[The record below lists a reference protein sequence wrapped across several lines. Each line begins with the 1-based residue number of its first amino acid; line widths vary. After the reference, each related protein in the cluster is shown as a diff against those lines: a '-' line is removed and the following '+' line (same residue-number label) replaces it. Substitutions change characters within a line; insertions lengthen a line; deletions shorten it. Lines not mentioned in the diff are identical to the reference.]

1 MNKKPRKALRV
12 AAASVSDVARPFD
25 QFTNGLQM
33 LVDEIPKTPDVAEL
47 YKPLLPVLKRLLP
60 LVARAIELLE
70 QPPAGRE
77 G

>member
-1 MNKKPRKALRV
+1 MNKKIKKALRV
-12 AAASVSDVARPFD
+12 AAANVADVVQPFE
-25 QFTNGLQM
+25 QFTNGCQI
-33 LVDEIPKTPDVAEL
+33 LVDEIPKTPDVVEL
-47 YKPLLPVLKRLLP
+47 YRPLLPVLKRLLP